1 MLKNWKAILA
11 STVLSASMFGAGA
24 TFTSAAHAQVT
35 SPVPY
40 YQGGL
45 RGERGSNHNIHWVR
59 RRVETLIDELQ
70 RDQRDYGG
78 HREQAIDLMQQARN
92 QLLQAEQWDASHPGR

>member
-1 MLKNWKAILA
+1 MLKHWKAALA
-11 STVLSASMFGAGA
+11 SMILSVSMFGAGA
-24 TFTSAAHAQVT
+24 AFTSAAHAQVT

-45 RGERGSNHNIHWVR
+45 RGERGSNRNIHWVR

-78 HREQAIDLMQQARN
+78 QREQAIDLLQQAR
-92 QLLQAEQWDASHPGR
+92 QHLLAAEQWDASHPGR

>member
-24 TFTSAAHAQVT
+24 ALTSAAHAQVT
-35 SPVPY
+35 APVPY
-40 YQGGL
+40 NQGGL

-59 RRVETLIDELQ
+59 RRVETLLDELQ

-78 HREQAIDLMQQARN
+78 HRIAAINLMQQARN